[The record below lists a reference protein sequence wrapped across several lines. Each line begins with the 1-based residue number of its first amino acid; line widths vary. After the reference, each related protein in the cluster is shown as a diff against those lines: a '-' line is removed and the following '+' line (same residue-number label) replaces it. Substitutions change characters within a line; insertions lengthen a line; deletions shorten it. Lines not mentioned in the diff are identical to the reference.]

1 MYNWLRPVSTG
12 QAPTR
17 SRPAGVRWARPAACV
32 LDHPLQLESSTLSTH
47 YIRVHIQV
55 IITFMYT
62 FKLFS
67 TPALLYTRPCTPLP
81 AAWLLYTRYSLHSC
95 THSSYYYIHV
105 HMQVILHALHC
116 FTRGCC
122 LHSFTPSTWGVKAPP
137 VQFITLTF
145 KLFSTPCTPL
155 QFGGPGALHTTPCTV
170 TPLHWHLVLTV

>member
-1 MYNWLRPVSTG
+1 VNSNQLGRVIGPTFMYNWLRPVSTG

-17 SRPAGVRWARPAACV
+17 SRRPMGSDGSLSAGPPPPTW
-32 LDHPLQLESSTLSTH
+32 
-47 YIRVHIQV
+47 I
-55 IITFMYT
+55 
-62 FKLFS
+62 
-67 TPALLYTRPCTPLP
+67 
-81 AAWLLYTRYSLHSC
+81 LYTRYSLHSC

-116 FTRGCC
+116 FTR

-155 QFGGPGALHTTPCTV
+155 QFGGPGALHTTPFTV